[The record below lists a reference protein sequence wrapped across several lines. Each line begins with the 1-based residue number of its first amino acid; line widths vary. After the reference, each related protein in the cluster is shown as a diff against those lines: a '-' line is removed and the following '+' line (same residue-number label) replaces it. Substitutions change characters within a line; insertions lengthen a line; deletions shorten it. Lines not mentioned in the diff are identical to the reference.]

1 MARLI
6 GVVVAVVVAAVVL
19 ASSSE
24 TALAAV
30 SCGEVTNALL
40 PCLGYAMGSAA
51 SPSAQCCTGVRGLNS
66 RASSTADRQAACACL
81 KNLAARFGSGGG
93 MGNAASIPA
102 KCGVNVGM
110 AISPN
115 VDCSKIN

>member
-1 MARLI
+1 MARL
-6 GVVVAVVVAAVVL
+6 GVVAVVAAVVL
-19 ASSSE
+19 AVLASSE
-24 TALAAV
+24 TASAAV
-30 SCGEVTNALL
+30 SCGEVTNALM
-40 PCLGYAMGSAA
+40 PCLGYAMGSAPA
-51 SPSAQCCTGVRGLNS
+51 PSAQCCTGVRSLNS

-81 KNLAARFGSGGG
+81 KNLAGRLSGGSG
-93 MGNAASIPA
+93 MGNAASIPS